1 MTTRRIARFDQAA
14 ETITHD
20 REKDYGHPRDSFN
33 RISIM
38 WSAILGTDVTPHDV
52 ALCMVA
58 LKISRLAHDPEHLDS
73 AVDIVGYARCLVLL
87 GPDEDAM
94 F

>member
-1 MTTRRIARFDQAA
+1 MTRRITRFDQAA

-33 RISIM
+33 RIATM
-38 WSAILGTDVTPHDV
+38 WSVILDAEVTPQDV
-52 ALCMVA
+52 ALCMMA
-58 LKISRLAHDPEHLDS
+58 LKISRLTHEPDHLDS
-73 AVDIVGYARCLVLL
+73 AVDVVGYARCLVLL
-87 GPDEDAM
+87 GPDEDAL